1 MRTNPVSAA
10 SSAPSFAAMIERI
23 NSVKAGD
30 VAKLSEPRSVSPAM
44 RLSLATF
51 LEEWTESDVG
61 HEKYLDNLLSGFED
75 VEALKMGDLLEW
87 MAIGTDNQF
96 ENEVSLPK
104 GVDHKELVG
113 LHAELLDFLP
123 LKSYNTFT
131 MISLLEDDPELVEE
145 VFNNYIELTATEHD
159 ALQALTT
166 IVKRGS
172 IESIRLLLEASPK
185 YEDEGYGFTQTK
197 NYGTLLVDTFELCR
211 RAAAAYKDGNYIGSK
226 ALLDQLYD
234 EKGINPQLI
243 RMDLSKM
250 APMTLRIKVGDK
262 LIGPGDLV
270 LASPMY
276 SSFDKKQLVDA
287 ATSKEAGKAEQSK
300 KIVQFDQWRGDWK
313 ALIFTLK
320 SNEKNSVRI
329 LAKNESDAKMKLN
342 KLLGNAKTSKTADD
356 IMNSDVTYD
365 LEITTEKTKSEGR
378 NLTVIKKI
386 NAVSSDEEEDTEEDM
401 LPTGDESAEKP
412 AITKYDKV
420 LTEADILELLHQHG
434 STELRGGGGGGGNN
448 KEKAKPIGCNVS
460 TLMTQIYGN
469 NIRQDS
475 SATFTIHA
483 ILKTGGKKDERKMSG
498 DLIPKG
504 TVTFSA
510 NREGKTSTQ
519 FKASFA
525 MVIEMLPSHEVERKE
540 VLRTTVDPLD
550 EAISGTKPE
559 TRRNP
564 ITAPIK
570 RDKPRFTHRYYPAT
584 MKKYRKDAPWVFPGQ
599 TMSGH
604 GVEMFR
610 EATQGTPGQNI
621 QDTELYFDMQMD
633 GRPLETDVYVEDGS
647 RFRYIGTIK
656 SVPHRGK
663 LGKSPK
669 DNPVRDYEGIL
680 HHGDGPHKTQTQ
692 AREIAK
698 IMAERGEDMYL
709 WQVHLPKDS
718 TYGFGDG
725 WMISQDHPTNVPAN
739 QVRRFPA
746 SSKPKNNPDHEIG
759 PIANLP
765 LARSVGKVMAERGR
779 RVYLWYC
786 DQSGGWMVS
795 HDYPG
800 SPSGFTD
807 KNVLTIPAS
816 SKPKKNPVDA
826 YETGDRRGSRH
837 LYGDYAT
844 ADGTWVPNELRER
857 TAHLTEPPFKTLDE
871 ITRAIDEL
879 MFFHSGR
886 KININGLWL
895 GTKKDKWGRSPDWI
909 FEPHE
914 ARIKLRD
921 ILLYDI
927 VGNLDDDAPEYIKDL
942 ALNVELSLG
951 LLNQDDVSAWGRPAN
966 PSPKNNPEWVPY
978 KLKDISVSQNR
989 KKYPKSKIP
998 KLVMYDY
1005 PHYEIVEGPYK
1016 GTVLWRVSAGYV
1028 NDQGQHLAGFATGGT
1043 YVGGGKAWQVDEYE
1057 EPSVARLHGKA
1068 IVGKNNPEKPK
1079 DDEVWD
1085 ISVGGMVK
1093 KPKPKKSTKKSQDK
1107 TRIPNVELGYDDRE
1121 EQTRQ
1126 ILGKRKMD
1134 AKDWKES
1141 LERQGYGTNPKGPGK
1156 KRTSA
1161 VGNTYAIDLIPRSS
1175 VSLTAKSVKF
1185 SNKLLHKWRD
1195 SSAEMKAFWK
1205 KYTAT
1210 GTGGGNTVYVADET
1224 FKTKYFR
1231 MKKGQKWNPNSPPL
1245 VPEAKDELKEMLEK
1259 RNTDRKKWIR
1269 REMSKFVKK
1278 GKLIPQPGSQQTKQT
1293 GDSYVTY
1300 KGGKVSMRMILAKHK
1315 KSGSFVP
1322 YRLLVPAAALRMEG
1336 NTLVPRSGSAD
1347 AKGAKQLLS
1356 LIEDTFGKITFHKN
1370 MGKGGLKVGRINV
1383 DEGVAK
1389 VFKTG
1394 GLKTEG
1400 GAVARP
1406 YLYDDKRLTYIAKGR
1421 QYTMELA

>member
-1 MRTNPVSAA
+1 MGLLPKRMRKNPVSAA

-23 NSVKAGD
+23 NSVKASD

-87 MAIGTDNQF
+87 MAIGTDDQF

-104 GVDHKELVG
+104 GVDHKELVV

-250 APMTLRIKVGDK
+250 APMTLRIKIGDK

-300 KIVQFDQWRGDWK
+300 KIVQFDQWKNDWK
-313 ALIFTLK
+313 ALIFTVK
-320 SNEKNSVRI
+320 GNDRQSVRI
-329 LAKNESDAKMKLN
+329 LGTDESDAKKKLN
-342 KLLGNAKTSKTADD
+342 KLLGNANSSKTADD

-365 LEITTEKTKSEGR
+365 LEIISERKKFEGR
-378 NLTVIKKI
+378 NHTIIKKI
-386 NAVSSDEEEDTEEDM
+386 TAVSSDEEEDTEEDM

-412 AITKYDKV
+412 AITKYEKV
-420 LTEADILELLHQHG
+420 LTEADILELLHLHG
-434 STELRGGGGGGGNN
+434 STELSGGGGGGGGNN
-448 KEKAKPIGCNVS
+448 NEKAKPIGCNVS

-510 NREGKTSTQ
+510 NREGKTNSD

-550 EAISGTKPE
+550 KAISGTEPE

-564 ITAPIK
+564 IVPPLKASD
-570 RDKPRFTHRYYPAT
+570 RPRFTHRYYPAT

-610 EATQGTPGQNI
+610 EATQGMPGQNI
-621 QDTELYFDMQMD
+621 QNNELYFDMQMD
-633 GRPLETDVYVEDGS
+633 GRPHETDVYVEDGS

-656 SVPHRGK
+656 SVQHRGK
-663 LGKSPK
+663 LG
-669 DNPVRDYEGIL
+669 E
-680 HHGDGPHKTQTQ
+680 
-692 AREIAK
+692 
-698 IMAERGEDMYL
+698 
-709 WQVHLPKDS
+709 
-718 TYGFGDG
+718 
-725 WMISQDHPTNVPAN
+725 
-739 QVRRFPA
+739 
-746 SSKPKNNPDHEIG
+746 
-759 PIANLP
+759 
-765 LARSVGKVMAERGR
+765 
-779 RVYLWYC
+779 
-786 DQSGGWMVS
+786 
-795 HDYPG
+795 
-800 SPSGFTD
+800 
-807 KNVLTIPAS
+807 
-816 SKPKKNPVDA
+816 
-826 YETGDRRGSRH
+826 
-837 LYGDYAT
+837 
-844 ADGTWVPNELRER
+844 
-857 TAHLTEPPFKTLDE
+857 
-871 ITRAIDEL
+871 
-879 MFFHSGR
+879 
-886 KININGLWL
+886 
-895 GTKKDKWGRSPDWI
+895 
-909 FEPHE
+909 
-914 ARIKLRD
+914 
-921 ILLYDI
+921 
-927 VGNLDDDAPEYIKDL
+927 
-942 ALNVELSLG
+942 
-951 LLNQDDVSAWGRPAN
+951 
-966 PSPKNNPEWVPY
+966 SPKNNPPSALECNKCGAQPGFDELTTV
-978 KLKDISVSQNR
+978 R
-989 KKYPKSKIP
+989 KGAKHPFTG
-998 KLVMYDY
+998 
-1005 PHYEIVEGPYK
+1005 E
-1016 GTVLWRVSAGYV
+1016 TV
-1028 NDQGQHLAGFATGGT
+1028 
-1043 YVGGGKAWQVDEYE
+1043 
-1057 EPSVARLHGKA
+1057 
-1068 IVGKNNPEKPK
+1068 
-1079 DDEVWD
+1079 
-1085 ISVGGMVK
+1085 
-1093 KPKPKKSTKKSQDK
+1093 KSQVLIHAGCGGNL
-1107 TRIPNVELGYDDRE
+1107 RGV
-1121 EQTRQ
+1121 
-1126 ILGKRKMD
+1126 KRPKN
-1134 AKDWKES
+1134 
-1141 LERQGYGTNPKGPGK
+1141 NPKGPGK

-1259 RNTDRKKWIR
+1259 SNTDRKKWIR

-1315 KSGSFVP
+1315 TSGSFVP

>member
-1 MRTNPVSAA
+1 MGLLPKRMRKNPVSAA

-61 HEKYLDNLLSGFED
+61 HEKYLDNLMSGFED

-87 MAIGTDNQF
+87 MAIGTDSQF

-104 GVDHKELVG
+104 GVDHKELVV

-250 APMTLRIKVGDK
+250 APMTLRIKIGDK

-287 ATSKEAGKAEQSK
+287 ATSKEAGKTEQSK
-300 KIVQFDQWRGDWK
+300 KIVQFDQWKNDWK
-313 ALIFTLK
+313 ALIFTVK
-320 SNEKNSVRI
+320 GNDRQSVRI
-329 LAKNESDAKMKLN
+329 LATDESDAKKKLN
-342 KLLGNAKTSKTADD
+342 KLLGNANTSKTADD

-365 LEITTEKTKSEGR
+365 LEITSEKIKFEGR
-378 NLTVIKKI
+378 NTTIIKKI
-386 NAVSSDEEEDTEEDM
+386 TAVSSDEEEDTEEDM

-412 AITKYDKV
+412 AITKYEKV
-420 LTEADILELLHQHG
+420 LTEADILELLHLHG
-434 STELRGGGGGGGNN
+434 STELSGGGGGGGGGDNN
-448 KEKAKPIGCNVS
+448 KQKAKPIGCNVS

-510 NREGKTSTQ
+510 NREGKTNSD

-550 EAISGTKPE
+550 KAISGTDPE

-564 ITAPIK
+564 
-570 RDKPRFTHRYYPAT
+570 
-584 MKKYRKDAPWVFPGQ
+584 
-599 TMSGH
+599 GH
-604 GVEMFR
+604 G
-610 EATQGTPGQNI
+610 QGP
-621 QDTELYFDMQMD
+621 F
-633 GRPLETDVYVEDGS
+633 S
-647 RFRYIGTIK
+647 
-656 SVPHRGK
+656 
-663 LGKSPK
+663 
-669 DNPVRDYEGIL
+669 
-680 HHGDGPHKTQTQ
+680 TQTQ
-692 AREIAK
+692 ARSVAK
-698 IMAERGEDMYL
+698 VMAERGEDVYMWYCGR
-709 WQVHLPKDS
+709 S
-718 TYGFGDG
+718 GG
-725 WMISQDHPTNVPAN
+725 WMVSQDHPTDVPAN
-739 QVRRFPA
+739 EVRKFPA
-746 SSKPKNNPDHEIG
+746 SSKPKNNPE
-759 PIANLP
+759 
-765 LARSVGKVMAERGR
+765 E
-779 RVYLWYC
+779 
-786 DQSGGWMVS
+786 
-795 HDYPG
+795 
-800 SPSGFTD
+800 
-807 KNVLTIPAS
+807 
-816 SKPKKNPVDA
+816 
-826 YETGDRRGSRH
+826 
-837 LYGDYAT
+837 
-844 ADGTWVPNELRER
+844 
-857 TAHLTEPPFKTLDE
+857 DE
-871 ITRAIDEL
+871 E
-879 MFFHSGR
+879 
-886 KININGLWL
+886 
-895 GTKKDKWGRSPDWI
+895 
-909 FEPHE
+909 
-914 ARIKLRD
+914 
-921 ILLYDI
+921 
-927 VGNLDDDAPEYIKDL
+927 
-942 ALNVELSLG
+942 
-951 LLNQDDVSAWGRPAN
+951 
-966 PSPKNNPEWVPY
+966 
-978 KLKDISVSQNR
+978 
-989 KKYPKSKIP
+989 
-998 KLVMYDY
+998 
-1005 PHYEIVEGPYK
+1005 
-1016 GTVLWRVSAGYV
+1016 
-1028 NDQGQHLAGFATGGT
+1028 
-1043 YVGGGKAWQVDEYE
+1043 
-1057 EPSVARLHGKA
+1057 
-1068 IVGKNNPEKPK
+1068 
-1079 DDEVWD
+1079 WD
-1085 ISVGGMVK
+1085 ISVGGFVK
-1093 KPKPKKSTKKSQDK
+1093 KSKEQEPKSDKIKALLAKKK
-1107 TRIPNVELGYDDRE
+1107 RIDSVELGYDSKED
-1121 EQTRQ
+1121 QTRQ
-1126 ILGKRKMD
+1126 ILDKRKMD
-1134 AKDWKES
+1134 PEDWKAS

-1315 KSGSFVP
+1315 TSGSFVP

-1336 NTLVPRSGSAD
+1336 ESLVPRSGSAD
-1347 AKGAKQLLS
+1347 AKGAKQLLE
-1356 LIEDTFGKITFHKN
+1356 LIEQTFGEVVFHKN